1 MGGDAS
7 TEEVSKYVNMD
18 VSRYGHNEVAGEQ
31 ANAHSIRRDLQ
42 NQSDEMLPCET
53 SKLTRGTG
61 TSEYF

>member
-1 MGGDAS
+1 MS
-7 TEEVSKYVNMD
+7 EYVNMD
-18 VSRYGHNEVAGEQ
+18 VSRYGHDEVAGEQ